1 MTRKAIQIL
10 VHVSGVVWGSGHS
23 QTVVRGSTIP
33 TMHTLFWRGLDPRR
47 DLMGRG
53 MLAVSRKR
61 CDTAIHVA
69 ISYK

>member
-33 TMHTLFWRGLDPRR
+33 TMHTLFWRGLDPTR
-47 DLMGRG
+47 DLMGRECNTQRDNA
-53 MLAVSRKR
+53 AV
-61 CDTAIHVA
+61 
-69 ISYK
+69 ISEEM